1 MELYAIAILGLV
13 IAIVVY
19 FFRRP
24 KQQLLELP
32 PGPLKGEKTF
42 IPFEL
47 IAKREI
53 SHDTKVYDFKL
64 KDDESLGLDIGKHII
79 LRAKIP
85 TEASPEGEV
94 ISRKYTPTSTLHE
107 KGRFSLLIKIY
118 FKNVHPKFPQGGMM
132 SQYVDSLQI
141 GDTIDVSGPK
151 GNLSYQGNGLVHI
164 FNKGEINAKTY
175 KHFAFIAG
183 GTGITPAYQII
194 QYMLSEDKQ
203 YDISL
208 LFANKTEDDILLYDE
223 LKDLPIKKYFVLDTP
238 PKGWTGGEGF
248 VTEDMLRKNLPYPS
262 PETVVAFCGPPP
274 MNRMIRTQLVAMG
287 HHADNIFKF

>member
-151 GNLSYQGNGLVHI
+151 GNLSY
-164 FNKGEINAKTY
+164 
-175 KHFAFIAG
+175 
-183 GTGITPAYQII
+183 
-194 QYMLSEDKQ
+194 
-203 YDISL
+203 
-208 LFANKTEDDILLYDE
+208 
-223 LKDLPIKKYFVLDTP
+223 
-238 PKGWTGGEGF
+238 
-248 VTEDMLRKNLPYPS
+248 
-262 PETVVAFCGPPP
+262 
-274 MNRMIRTQLVAMG
+274 
-287 HHADNIFKF
+287 